1 MRKGLPGVIC
11 ALVAVILLLFPPLFY
26 CDGSNALIRQW
37 LNGGKI
43 SYRGKLIVAVVDAG
57 ASGKDA
63 IEQWILDRAAAYEKR
78 YFGIFVEVS
87 AMTLSE
93 AEERIG
99 NGDTPDVL
107 LCGSDADKGLLE
119 RAVPFESTGVDGAL
133 PQLNGGLLTPV
144 FQSGVVVLVNEDAL
158 YKYGLSPPAGMETMD
173 DAWVEGTLCAM
184 PQAFAYED
192 AASLMAVVQSRLPDA
207 AQYAMVT
214 GKRLEVEAFFR
225 GDAAI
230 FAGTPRAL
238 WELYRMELLGKP
250 APCVIPYALMGF
262 APHVQY
268 AMLMQ
273 NADAARKEAA
283 AAFISSLLGK
293 AAQRA
298 LADIYALPVIS
309 DVECTRDDLG
319 FLWQNAGQV
328 LLAYPGYG
336 EAEFLRLIQ
345 TGASLASLR
354 QWVQTLC
361 LPP

>member
-1 MRKGLPGVIC
+1 
-11 ALVAVILLLFPPLFY
+11 
-26 CDGSNALIRQW
+26 
-37 LNGGKI
+37 
-43 SYRGKLIVAVVDAG
+43 
-57 ASGKDA
+57 
-63 IEQWILDRAAAYEKR
+63 
-78 YFGIFVEVS
+78 
-87 AMTLSE
+87 
-93 AEERIG
+93 
-99 NGDTPDVL
+99 
-107 LCGSDADKGLLE
+107 
-119 RAVPFESTGVDGAL
+119 
-133 PQLNGGLLTPV
+133 
-144 FQSGVVVLVNEDAL
+144 
-158 YKYGLSPPAGMETMD
+158 
-173 DAWVEGTLCAM
+173 
-184 PQAFAYED
+184 
-192 AASLMAVVQSRLPDA
+192 
-207 AQYAMVT
+207 
-214 GKRLEVEAFFR
+214 
-225 GDAAI
+225 
-230 FAGTPRAL
+230 
-238 WELYRMELLGKP
+238 
-250 APCVIPYALMGF
+250 MGF